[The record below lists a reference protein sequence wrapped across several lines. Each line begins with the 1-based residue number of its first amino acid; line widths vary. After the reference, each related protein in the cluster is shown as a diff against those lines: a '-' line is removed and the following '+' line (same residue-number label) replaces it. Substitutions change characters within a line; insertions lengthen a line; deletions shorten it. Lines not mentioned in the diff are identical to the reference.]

1 MLCASRRLT
10 LATAVTLFIVPVLY
24 SIFVLDMKIIRW
36 EESVATASG
45 PVAPAAPSG
54 RDDGCGS
61 TRIVNKTERCLWG
74 WFHCRPRFCHSCCA
88 GKPLCGCKLARVA
101 ARHVPLSA
109 VMTEVH
115 EIFFVR
121 GKT

>member
-24 SIFVLDMKIIRW
+24 SIFVLDMKITRW

-61 TRIVNKTERCLWG
+61 TRIVNKRERCLW
-74 WFHCRPRFCHSCCA
+74 A
-88 GKPLCGCKLARVA
+88 GSTVA
-101 ARHVPLSA
+101 LGFVIHVVLGSLFADASWPASL
-109 VMTEVH
+109 
-115 EIFFVR
+115 R
-121 GKT
+121 GTFR